1 MTDIDGIDTH
11 IAPSGPGCLDC
22 EADGSWWFHL
32 RRCALCGHIGCC
44 DDSLNGHA
52 TAHATST
59 GHPIVQSFE
68 PGESWFFDYRTDDMF
83 TGPVLAPPH
92 HHPDAQATPGPDD
105 RVPGNWQQILLDHR
119 GR

>member
-1 MTDIDGIDTH
+1 MTDIDGIDPQ
-11 IAPSGPGCLDC
+11 IAPSGTGCLDC

-32 RRCALCGHIGCC
+32 RRCAQCGHIGCC

-52 TAHATST
+52 TAHATNT

-68 PGESWFFDYRTDDMF
+68 PGETWFFDYRNDDMF

-92 HHPDAQATPGPDD
+92 EHPDTQATPGPSD

-119 GR
+119 AR